1 MNSSL
6 KKLIFGL
13 GFAILSLSIGISGY
27 MLIEGYSFTEALYMT
42 VITIS
47 TVGYREARPLS
58 EAGMIFTSIYILLN
72 LGLVAYIVT
81 YVAHFVFEGELKHQ
95 YDIYINEKKLKAMK
109 NHVIVCGYGR
119 NGSKAVA
126 ELKRHGHQCVV
137 IDMRGELAEELVGEV
152 SGIVIGDASDENI
165 LTKAGL
171 ASARAIIIALPNDAE
186 NVYITLTAR
195 EVNPEIQIISRAT
208 SEQTQKKLY
217 KAGAHTVVMP
227 DSLGGK
233 HMAQLITK
241 PSVIRFLNLLE
252 GVEGSFK
259 IEQFNYED
267 LKPEYQGKSIAEMN
281 IRQQTGVSVVANQNK
296 NGSFQINP
304 KADTVLLPGGN
315 FIILGTHDEI
325 ARFQDI
331 YLQHKIAD

>member
-81 YVAHFVFEGELKHQ
+81 YVARFVFEGELKHQ

>member
-27 MLIEGYSFTEALYMT
+27 MLIEDYSFTEALYMT

-72 LGLVAYIVT
+72 LGLVAYVVT
-81 YVAHFVFEGELKHQ
+81 YVARFVFEGELKHQ

-126 ELKRHGHQCVV
+126 ELKRNGHQCVV
-137 IDMRGELAEELVGEV
+137 IDMRAELAEELINEV
-152 SGIVIGDASDENI
+152 KGVVIGDASDENV
-165 LTKAGL
+165 LAKAGL
-171 ASARAIIIALPNDAE
+171 PRAKAIIIALPNDAQ

-195 EVNPEIQIISRAT
+195 EVNPDIQIISRAT

-241 PSVIRFLNLLE
+241 PSVIHFLNLLE

-259 IEQFNYED
+259 IEQINYDD
-267 LKPEYQGKSIAEMN
+267 LKPEYQGKSIVEMN

-304 KADTVLLPGGN
+304 KADTVLQPGAN
-315 FIILGTHDEI
+315 FIILGTNDEI
-325 ARFQDI
+325 GRFQEI
-331 YLQHKIAD
+331 YLQHKFAD